1 MKIAFGSII
10 FLASL
15 LLMRQ
20 VLVGSGLMTPVVAM
34 LFLVAAVGI
43 PLGGIVLVEGALE
56 HEVRDLRARIDD
68 LERRLGDRGR
78 GDPRGDSS

>member
-1 MKIAFGSII
+1 LKIAFGSII

-15 LLMRQ
+15 FLMRQ
-20 VLVGSGLMTPVVAM
+20 VLVGTALMNSTVVM

-56 HEVRDLRARIDD
+56 HEVEDLRARIDSLEKRLRD
-68 LERRLGDRGR
+68 LGGDER
-78 GDPRGDSS
+78 SS

>member
-1 MKIAFGSII
+1 MKVVFGSII

-15 LLMRQ
+15 FLMRQ
-20 VLVGSGLMTPVVAM
+20 VLVGTGLLNATAAM

-56 HEVRDLRARIDD
+56 HEVRVLSDRIDS
-68 LERRLGDRGR
+68 LERRLGREDPDR
-78 GDPRGDSS
+78 PSV